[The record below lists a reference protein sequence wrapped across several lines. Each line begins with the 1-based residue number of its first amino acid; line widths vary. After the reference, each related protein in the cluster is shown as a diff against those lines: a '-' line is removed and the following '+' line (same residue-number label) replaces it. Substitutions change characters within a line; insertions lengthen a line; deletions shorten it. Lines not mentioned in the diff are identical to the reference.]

1 MTIAT
6 ATAILL
12 ILFTIHG
19 VIAEHPVL
27 LPFRRIAV
35 FAVPYLLV
43 CLWVYLQSV
52 SWTPTALHHP
62 AWQAASAGI
71 EEALVSSISI
81 APFDSIDQLIRMLC
95 YAGIF
100 WLALQICRESRNAE
114 MMTRLFIAAASIYAI
129 YGLSVEFS
137 GSKSILWFEKL
148 EYRDNLTSTFR
159 YKNAYATFAGFGLI
173 LTMLALVDGIN
184 RRTSSAFGPRESMR
198 VAILWITEKGW
209 QYLLAAALIFSS
221 LVLSDS
227 RGGLIFS
234 IIATIFALFVY
245 RMAAGR
251 KIPYLMLI
259 DAARNL
265 PAPIKRVRVHWEDAE
280 FDTRQGETKTAS
292 VHVSPILDV
301 FPHIWSIIRTVGV
314 IPPLKYAGIHIDP
327 NSGAVTVDLTDDA
340 AHVSTS
346 YSATINR
353 QGTARKRI
361 VEILCW
367 DGSVNEIDFSVEPG
381 TVTLDGTSFAALWD
395 PGNPPLDQEIETF
408 LQALT
413 GADLDERIDA
423 GKSAECFELT
433 TLAETQFEKTET
445 ELIIE
450 SLRASVHMGLAARL
464 TGEKLL
470 REAAKNRIRLDIG
483 GPDAKKLGQAI
494 FNDISGIGN
503 PVTING
509 SEAWAFYRDSTLKS
523 SLQAGLNGAEPK
535 IRDHETKDR
544 IS

>member
-1 MTIAT
+1 MESSYRFIQGESPLLISMPHPSRRIPDTLLKRMTPAMIAPSGRQNGLAVIGDGRWGRILCRCVARKKPGNWPLFWVARHHT
-6 ATAILL
+6 ATEVPGRFSIVREIGDISPPPAGAIVANAPASHAATTRQLL
-12 ILFTIHG
+12 DRKIHTL
-19 VIAEHPVL
+19 VEK
-27 LPFRRIAV
+27 PFV
-35 FAVPYLLV
+35 
-43 CLWVYLQSV
+43 
-52 SWTPTALHHP
+52 TDNDD
-62 AWQAASAGI
+62 ASALI
-71 EEALVSSISI
+71 ALANNKKTI
-81 APFDSIDQLIRMLC
+81 
-95 YAGIF
+95 
-100 WLALQICRESRNAE
+100 LAVGHVMR
-114 MMTRLFIAAASIYAI
+114 
-129 YGLSVEFS
+129 
-137 GSKSILWFEKL
+137 
-148 EYRDNLTSTFR
+148 
-159 YKNAYATFAGFGLI
+159 FA
-173 LTMLALVDGIN
+173 D
-184 RRTSSAFGPRESMR
+184 
-198 VAILWITEKGW
+198 
-209 QYLLAAALIFSS
+209 Y
-221 LVLSDS
+221 
-227 RGGLIFS
+227 
-234 IIATIFALFVY
+234 
-245 RMAAGR
+245 
-251 KIPYLMLI
+251 LI

-265 PAPIKRVRVHWEDAE
+265 PAPIKRVRIHWEDAE

-314 IPPLKYAGIHIDP
+314 IPPLKFSGIHIDS

-433 TLAETQFEKTET
+433 ALAETQFEKTET